1 MKNFAKIL
9 PAVWLSFGFTN
20 AIAQKSDTLEINRNA
35 RGEISFARFKPS
47 KNRSLLNAVNFLN
60 TVLRAGSKFYNY

>member
-9 PAVWLSFGFTN
+9 LAVWLSFGFTN
-20 AIAQKSDTLEINRNA
+20 AIAQKSDTLEINRNT

-47 KNRSLLNAVNFLN
+47 KNR
-60 TVLRAGSKFYNY
+60 